1 MESDTNTKK
10 PNKARRSIRSRE
22 KKSNRNDRG
31 PQRSVIF
38 SRLARVIFMSNLIG
52 LVILISGSMA
62 LNQYTREL
70 VNARIENLYSQAGL
84 ITSIMGDTATG
95 FGQSAQLDVDKA
107 RNVLGRIDLPDGWR
121 VRLHNVDRQLLADSQ
136 SLDDDIAVTPL
147 APIIS
152 EQKPSPKYQDM
163 LSNANDSFA
172 EVMQNLPWR
181 TSRRER
187 LRRDLPAD
195 LSQALSGDPI
205 GGERY
210 DANDRLIVS
219 VSLPVRRVQQ
229 VLGVVTLES
238 ADVEDIIARE
248 RRALTPFIGLAI
260 VAAMLSSIALTFSL
274 VYPLRQLSRAA
285 EIVAQSHTKRGDIPD
300 FSKRGDEIGDL
311 SVVLRG
317 MTQALYSR
325 IDDIANFAADVA
337 HEIKNPLTSLRSAS
351 DTLQHA
357 KTVEQREKLI
367 SIIQD
372 DVGRMDR
379 LISDISR
386 ASKVDA
392 SLARETAQTINID
405 TILAN
410 ITEFYQQTRT
420 GDGADVVFE
429 TRPHAADAPL
439 YIRAFETPFAQVLR
453 NLIDNALTFSP
464 PDGKVRI
471 KAEKQIIDDKE
482 TVVLTVEDDGPGI
495 PPDNLET
502 VFERFYT
509 ERPSGAQFGSHS
521 GLGLAICRQII
532 TAHKGTIRAENMM
545 EGDDVK
551 GARFV
556 VTLPLA
562 KAPYK
567 NQ

>member
-10 PNKARRSIRSRE
+10 PKKAARSIRSRV
-22 KKSNRNDRG
+22 KTKPPVDRG
-31 PQRSVIF
+31 PKRSVIF

-95 FGQSAQLDVDKA
+95 FGQSAQLDVDRAKD
-107 RNVLGRIDLPDGWR
+107 VLGRIDLPDGWR

-136 SLDDDIAVTPL
+136 SLDDNIAVTSL
-147 APIIS
+147 DPIIP
-152 EQKPSPKYQDM
+152 KKDAVPKYQEI
-163 LSNANDSFA
+163 LAATNASFA
-172 EVMQNLPWR
+172 DAMQNLPWR

-195 LSQALSGDPI
+195 LRQALSGDPV

-210 DANDRLIVS
+210 DVNDRLIVS

-357 KTVEQREKLI
+357 KTDEQREKLI

-392 SLARETAQTINID
+392 NLSRETAQTIGVD
-405 TILAN
+405 TLLSN
-410 ITEFYQQTRT
+410 ITEFYQQTRM
-420 GDGADVVFE
+420 GDGAEVIFE
-429 TRPHAADAPL
+429 VNPEFEKTPL
-439 YIRAFETPFAQVLR
+439 HIRAFETPFAQVLR

-464 PDGKVRI
+464 PDGKVVL
-471 KAEKQIIDDKE
+471 KANKQSIDGTDKVII
-482 TVVLTVEDDGPGI
+482 TVEDDGPGI

-509 ERPSGAQFGSHS
+509 ERPTGAQFGSHS

-532 TAHKGTIRAENMM
+532 TAHKGEIRAENMID
-545 EGDDVK
+545 GNTVK
-551 GARFV
+551 GAKFV
-556 VTLPLA
+556 VTLPVA
-562 KAPYK
+562 KAPGK
-567 NQ
+567 S